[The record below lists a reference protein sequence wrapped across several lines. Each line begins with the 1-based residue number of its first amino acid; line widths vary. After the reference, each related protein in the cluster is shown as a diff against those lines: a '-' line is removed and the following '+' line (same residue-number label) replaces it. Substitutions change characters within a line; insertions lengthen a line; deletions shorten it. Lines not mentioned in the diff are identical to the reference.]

1 MTALFDLTG
10 KTALVTGSARGLGFA
25 YAEGLAAAG
34 ARVILNDI
42 RATLLAESVDTL
54 TRKGYDAH
62 GVAFD
67 VTDELAIEAAFSNLD
82 AEGIHVDILINNAG
96 IQYRKPM
103 VELELENWQKVI
115 DTNLTSAF
123 LVSRSAAKRMIA
135 RNSGG
140 KIINIGSLTSQ
151 AARPTVAPYTAAKGG
166 IKMLTCSMA
175 AEWAQF
181 NIQTNAIGPG
191 YILTDMNTALIEDKQ
206 FDSWVKSS
214 TLLNVGV
221 VRKSSSAPPSS
232 YHPEH
237 QIISTGRLFTSMV
250 AGSQFYKSPALY
262 LLAFKIDGMC
272 LPRCMPI

>member
-25 YAEGLAAAG
+25 YAEGLAVAG

-42 RATLLAESVDTL
+42 RDTLLAESVDTL
-54 TRKGYDAH
+54 TRKGYNAH

-67 VTDELAIEAAFSNLD
+67 VT
-82 AEGIHVDILINNAG
+82 VDILINNAG
-96 IQYRKPM
+96 IEYRKPM

-123 LVSRSAAKRMIA
+123 LVSRAAAKRMIA

-206 FDSWVKSS
+206 FDAWVKSS
-214 TLLNVGV
+214 NPSQRWGRPDELIGTAVFL
-221 VRKSSSAPPSS
+221 SSKASD
-232 YHPEH
+232 YING
-237 QIISTGRLFTSMV
+237 QIIYVDG
-250 AGSQFYKSPALY
+250 GW
-262 LLAFKIDGMC
+262 LAV
-272 LPRCMPI
+272 L

>member
-67 VTDELAIEAAFSNLD
+67 VTDELAIEAAFSKLD

-115 DTNLTSAF
+115 DTNLTSA
-123 LVSRSAAKRMIA
+123 
-135 RNSGG
+135 
-140 KIINIGSLTSQ
+140 
-151 AARPTVAPYTAAKGG
+151 
-166 IKMLTCSMA
+166 
-175 AEWAQF
+175 
-181 NIQTNAIGPG
+181 
-191 YILTDMNTALIEDKQ
+191 
-206 FDSWVKSS
+206 
-214 TLLNVGV
+214 
-221 VRKSSSAPPSS
+221 
-232 YHPEH
+232 
-237 QIISTGRLFTSMV
+237 
-250 AGSQFYKSPALY
+250 
-262 LLAFKIDGMC
+262 
-272 LPRCMPI
+272 

>member
-42 RATLLAESVDTL
+42 RDTLLAESVDTL
-54 TRKGYDAH
+54 TSKGHDAH
-62 GVAFD
+62 GLAFD
-67 VTDELAIEAAFSNLD
+67 VTDEQAIEAAFSKLD
-82 AEGIHVDILINNAG
+82 AEGISVDILINNAG

-123 LVSRSAAKRMIA
+123 LVSRAAAKRMIA

-151 AARPTVAPYTAAKGG
+151 AACPLHGG
-166 IKMLTCSMA
+166 
-175 AEWAQF
+175 ERRHQ
-181 NIQTNAIGPG
+181 NAH
-191 YILTDMNTALIEDKQ
+191 
-206 FDSWVKSS
+206 
-214 TLLNVGV
+214 LLN
-221 VRKSSSAPPSS
+221 
-232 YHPEH
+232 
-237 QIISTGRLFTSMV
+237 GRRMGAV
-250 AGSQFYKSPALY
+250 
-262 LLAFKIDGMC
+262 
-272 LPRCMPI
+272 